1 LSLLIPK
8 IWSDAIMKQFMAGM
22 SAPKGFRRVFEHPL
36 EEYPIYKL
44 VGPNNKF
51 GGVYEYKIS
60 NKMLTGLMV
69 SSETIGPTRVRVHSA
84 TLSPTTTEN
93 SGWWL
98 VCWTKSI
105 GTEEMKEA
113 LACLVMMGRTRY
125 ALIRSFGP

>member
-22 SAPKGFRRVFEHPL
+22 SAPKGFRRVFE
-36 EEYPIYKL
+36 
-44 VGPNNKF
+44 
-51 GGVYEYKIS
+51 
-60 NKMLTGLMV
+60 
-69 SSETIGPTRVRVHSA
+69 
-84 TLSPTTTEN
+84 
-93 SGWWL
+93 L